1 MKDKNL
7 CHKWQMIDR
16 AWTHNDYM
24 LITQSEEQYSLR
36 SDLTNDQ
43 TQNQTGTYARGYY
56 TMESVYWFQNV
67 MKFIHE
73 MKTNYK
79 DKNDTI

>member
-1 MKDKNL
+1 MANDRQGLNTQWQHVDYTKWRAIFTKIWLDKL
-7 CHKWQMIDR
+7 
-16 AWTHNDYM
+16 
-24 LITQSEEQYSLR
+24 
-36 SDLTNDQ
+36 SDTEPN
-43 TQNQTGTYARGYY
+43 RHICKGYY

-79 DKNDTI
+79 DKNDTK